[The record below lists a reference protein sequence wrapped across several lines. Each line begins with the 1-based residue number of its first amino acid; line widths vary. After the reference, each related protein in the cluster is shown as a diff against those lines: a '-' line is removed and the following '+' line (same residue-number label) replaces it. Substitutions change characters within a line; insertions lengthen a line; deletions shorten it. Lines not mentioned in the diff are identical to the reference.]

1 MTLTLEHAAAL
12 NVEEL
17 SCLFKALADP
27 MRLRIV
33 QHLTSSCCA
42 GLVCACDLEELTGLT
57 QPTVSHHMKC
67 LISAGLVVAQKEGR
81 WVNYTLAGATLEKA
95 IRALGALQ

>member
-1 MTLTLEHAAAL
+1 MTATMQRADDA

-17 SCLFKALADP
+17 ACLFKALADP
-27 MRLRIV
+27 MRLRIL
-33 QHLTSSCCA
+33 QHLTSACCA
-42 GLVCACDLEELTGLT
+42 GQVCACDLEQLTGLT

-81 WVNYTLAGATLEKA
+81 WVNYTLNHATVEKA
-95 IRALGALQ
+95 SSMLISLK